1 MTAQIGHNAP
11 PPIEAHSLN
20 IEELF
25 STVSDTLA
33 GGPVTN
39 DAQDAALSAIM
50 DDMKQAKGAASDQC
64 EAEYRP
70 HKTAADGVKSAWKP
84 VLARADAGIDAL
96 HRALSPY
103 RIAKEAAREA
113 EAKRLRDIAAAESA
127 KAQEALAKADD
138 LESEFHAQGQLATV
152 AKMQAKANRIER
164 TATGLRTSWDCEVH
178 DYTAFAKWAWE
189 NRRDDCHEFFSS
201 LAFKVVRELKRDL
214 PGMKA
219 IKGKKAV

>member
-1 MTAQIGHNAP
+1 MVHMK
-11 PPIEAHSLN
+11 
-20 IEELF
+20 
-25 STVSDTLA
+25 LA
-33 GGPVTN
+33 ACANVIPGI
-39 DAQDAALSAIM
+39 QSIYRW
-50 DDMKQAKGAASDQC
+50 KG
-64 EAEYRP
+64 
-70 HKTAADGVKSAWKP
+70 KV
-84 VLARADAGIDAL
+84 
-96 HRALSPY
+96 
-103 RIAKEAAREA
+103 
-113 EAKRLRDIAAAESA
+113 A

-219 IKGKKAV
+219 IERKKAV